1 MKIIVDAMGGDN
13 APLEILRGAEA
24 AAKELHVDI
33 ILCGSSEKIKSCA
46 AENNINISGMEII
59 DAQEDISMSDDPM
72 CVIREKKDSSM
83 AKGLKALKDG
93 KGDAFVS
100 AGSTGALVVGGTFIV
115 KRIKGIK
122 RAAIAAVMPSAKG
135 PFMLIDTGANNV
147 CKAEYLKQF
156 AVMGSIYMNKI
167 LGIDSPRVGIAN
179 IGTEET
185 KGTELQKET
194 YALLKETDLNFI
206 GNTEVRDIPFGA
218 ADVIVSDGFTGN
230 VILKMYEG
238 TAKFFSGSIKSI
250 LKRSPVSLFGALFV
264 KSGFED
270 LKKKMDYKEFGG
282 APLMGLAKPVIKA
295 HGSSDAR
302 AFKNAVRQAVSFAEM
317 KVTETIA
324 ENIKDNEEDSED

>member
-1 MKIIVDAMGGDN
+1 MN
-13 APLEILRGAEA
+13 L
-24 AAKELHVDI
+24 
-33 ILCGSSEKIKSCA
+33 
-46 AENNINISGMEII
+46 
-59 DAQEDISMSDDPM
+59 
-72 CVIREKKDSSM
+72 
-83 AKGLKALKDG
+83 
-93 KGDAFVS
+93 
-100 AGSTGALVVGGTFIV
+100 
-115 KRIKGIK
+115 
-122 RAAIAAVMPSAKG
+122 IAAVDKNWAIGRRGQLLVSIPGDQQLFRQETVGKVIVMGRKTLESLPGGQPLAGRTNVVLTRDPGFQKKG
-135 PFMLIDTGANNV
+135 CEIFHSLGEAL
-147 CKAEYLKQF
+147 EYLKQF

-317 KVTETIA
+317 KVAETIA

>member
-13 APLEILRGAEA
+13 APLEILKGAK
-24 AAKELHVDI
+24 AAKDELHVDI
-33 ILCGSSEKIKSCA
+33 VLCGNQEKINRCA
-46 AENNINISGMEII
+46 KENDINISHMEII
-59 DAQEDISMSDDPM
+59 NTMGEISMSDDPM
-72 CVIREKKDSSM
+72 CVLKEKNDSSM
-83 AKGLKALKDG
+83 AVGLKALRDG

-122 RAAIAAVMPSAKG
+122 RAAIAAVMPSDKG

-167 LGIDSPRVGIAN
+167 LGIENPRVGIAN

-185 KGTELQKET
+185 KGTDLQKET
-194 YALLKETDLNFI
+194 YALLKETDLNFT

-218 ADVIVSDGFTGN
+218 ADVIVCDGFTGN

-238 TAKFFSGSIKSI
+238 TAKFFSGNIKSI
-250 LKRSPVSLFGALFV
+250 LKRSPLSLFGALFV
-264 KSGFED
+264 KSGFEN

-282 APLMGLAKPVIKA
+282 APLMGLTKPVIKA

-302 AFKNAVRQAVSFAEM
+302 AFKNAVRQAVNFAEM
-317 KVTETIA
+317 KVAETIE
-324 ENIKDNEEDSED
+324 ENIKSKEKDSED